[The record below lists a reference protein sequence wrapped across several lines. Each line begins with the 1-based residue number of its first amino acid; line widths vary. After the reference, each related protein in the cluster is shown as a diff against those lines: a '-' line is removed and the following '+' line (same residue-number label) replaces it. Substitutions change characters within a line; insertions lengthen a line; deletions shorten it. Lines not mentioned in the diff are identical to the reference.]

1 MFEYK
6 ESNILL
12 MIEALKKII
21 KIFLGPFLTAYFI
34 KVSADSIVDISLY
47 YILNY
52 AILGIGTF
60 ILGWFLRKRFHLETF
75 RAGIIINFL
84 YILVI
89 VLLQDKIIEH
99 IPLIA
104 FLSGASSFSY
114 YYPYNLFASSK
125 VKNTERDSYEM
136 ARKVL
141 MTFVSIV
148 IPILLGSIISTTN
161 FQLTAVIILIVSI
174 LQIILSL
181 LIEPMNLKNNEYHPF
196 KSMKVLFKNK
206 DIRNMW
212 FVDFYK
218 GMNMGDSGLDIL
230 MVVLIMGAFKSDFG
244 LGLITSVSSV
254 LVIVVQF
261 LYTKAFNKK
270 HDKQLI
276 LLSAIIP
283 LIALGVMLLWKNDL
297 TLIIYYFSYM
307 IMINLLA
314 LIFDVRLFNISN
326 CKLIKENHFLEFWSI
341 RELTLNLGRIIGFS
355 LLLIAGY
362 LGSNF
367 LLYGLL
373 VFYTIT
379 ILLAGRLTGK
389 TKRYDSIK

>member
-34 KVSADSIVDISLY
+34 KVSADSLVDISLY
-47 YILNY
+47 YIFNY
-52 AILGIGTF
+52 AILGIGFF
-60 ILGWFLRKRFHLETF
+60 ILGWFLKRRFHLETF
-75 RAGIIINFL
+75 RTGIAINFI

-89 VLLQDKIIEH
+89 VLLKEKIVNH
-99 IPLIA
+99 IPLISL
-104 FLSGASSFSY
+104 LSGISSCTY
-114 YYPYNLFASSK
+114 YFPYNLFASSK
-125 VKNTERDSYEM
+125 VKNTERDAYEM

-181 LIEPMNLKNNEYHPF
+181 LIEPLDIKNKKYTPF
-196 KSMKVLFKNK
+196 SSIVVLFKNK
-206 DIRNMW
+206 DVRNMLL
-212 FVDFYK
+212 VDFFK
-218 GMNMGDSGLDIL
+218 GMNLSDSALDIL
-230 MVVLIMGAFKSDFG
+230 MVVLIVGAFNSDFS
-244 LGLITSVSSV
+244 LGLFTSLSSV
-254 LVIVVQF
+254 LVIVMQY
-261 LYTKAFNKK
+261 LYTKVFNKK
-270 HDKQLI
+270 HDKI
-276 LLSAIIP
+276 LVFISSLIP
-283 LIALGVMLLWKNDL
+283 LVALVIMLFFNNDI

-326 CKLIKENHFLEFWSI
+326 CKLVKEKHFLEFWAV
-341 RELTLNLGRIIGFS
+341 RELVLNIGRITGFT
-355 LLLIAGY
+355 LVLIAGLINCNWILY
-362 LGSNF
+362 V
-367 LLYGLL
+367 LLFIFTL
-373 VFYTIT
+373 TIMF
-379 ILLAGRLTGK
+379 AGILTGK
-389 TKRYDSIK
+389 VKRYDSIK

>member
-34 KVSADSIVDISLY
+34 KVSADSLVDISLY
-47 YILNY
+47 YIFNY
-52 AILGIGTF
+52 AILGIGFF
-60 ILGWFLRKRFHLETF
+60 ILGWFLKRRFHLETF
-75 RAGIIINFL
+75 RTGIVINFI

-89 VLLQDKIIEH
+89 VLLKEKIVNH
-99 IPLIA
+99 IPLISL
-104 FLSGASSFSY
+104 LSGISSCTY
-114 YYPYNLFASSK
+114 YFPYNLFASSK

-161 FQLTAVIILIVSI
+161 FQLTAVIILVVSI

-181 LIEPMNLKNNEYHPF
+181 LIEPLEIKNKKYTPF
-196 KSMKVLFKNK
+196 SSIVVLFKNK
-206 DIRNMW
+206 DVRNMLL
-212 FVDFYK
+212 VDFFK
-218 GMNMGDSGLDIL
+218 GMNLSDSALDIL
-230 MVVLIMGAFKSDFG
+230 MVVLIVGAFNSDFS
-244 LGLITSVSSV
+244 LGLFTSLSSV
-254 LVIVVQF
+254 LVIVMQY
-261 LYTKAFNKK
+261 LYTKVFNKK
-270 HDKQLI
+270 HDKI
-276 LLSAIIP
+276 LVFFSSLIP
-283 LIALGVMLLWKNDL
+283 LIALVIMLLFNNDI

-326 CKLIKENHFLEFWSI
+326 CKLIKEKHFLEFWAI
-341 RELTLNLGRIIGFS
+341 RELVLNVGRITGFT
-355 LLLIAGY
+355 LVLIAGV
-362 LGSNF
+362 LNWNW
-367 LLYGLL
+367 LLYVLL
-373 VFYTIT
+373 FIFTLTIMF
-379 ILLAGRLTGK
+379 AGILTGK
-389 TKRYDSIK
+389 VKRYDSIK

>member
-34 KVSADSIVDISLY
+34 KVSADSLVDISLY
-47 YILNY
+47 YIFNY
-52 AILGIGTF
+52 AILGIGFF
-60 ILGWFLRKRFHLETF
+60 ILGWFLKRRFHLETF
-75 RAGIIINFL
+75 RTGIVINFI

-89 VLLQDKIIEH
+89 VLLKEKIVNH
-99 IPLIA
+99 IPLISL
-104 FLSGASSFSY
+104 LSGISSCTY
-114 YYPYNLFASSK
+114 YFPYNLFASSK

-161 FQLTAVIILIVSI
+161 FQLTAVIILVVSI

-181 LIEPMNLKNNEYHPF
+181 LIEPLEIKNKKYTPF
-196 KSMKVLFKNK
+196 SSIVVLFKNK
-206 DIRNMW
+206 DVRNMLL
-212 FVDFYK
+212 VDFFK
-218 GMNMGDSGLDIL
+218 GMNLSDSALDIL
-230 MVVLIMGAFKSDFG
+230 MVVLIVGAFNSDFS
-244 LGLITSVSSV
+244 LGLFTSLSSV
-254 LVIVVQF
+254 LVIVMQY
-261 LYTKAFNKK
+261 LYTKVFNKK
-270 HDKQLI
+270 HDKI
-276 LLSAIIP
+276 LVFISSLIP
-283 LIALGVMLLWKNDL
+283 LIALVIMLLFNNDI

-326 CKLIKENHFLEFWSI
+326 CKLVKEKHFLEFWAI
-341 RELTLNLGRIIGFS
+341 RELVLNVGRITGFT
-355 LLLIAGY
+355 LVLIAGV
-362 LGSNF
+362 LNWNW
-367 LLYGLL
+367 LLYVLL
-373 VFYTIT
+373 FIFTLTIMF
-379 ILLAGRLTGK
+379 AGILTGK
-389 TKRYDSIK
+389 VKRYDSIK